1 MATLP
6 DVMPHRIGH
15 GGVVTQ
21 VPILIL
27 NVHSHCNCRCLMC
40 DIWQRDTRESVR
52 AIDLEHHRIS
62 LQQLG
67 VRHVVLTG
75 GEPLL
80 NTDLAH
86 ICEFF
91 HGLHIRLTLLTTGL
105 LLKKRAEEVAANF
118 DDVIVSIDGPA
129 AIHDGIRRVPGAFER
144 IREGIAAVRSHR
156 PRLRITARCTI
167 QKANHLHIEDTV
179 RTAKEIG
186 LDAVSFL
193 AVDTS
198 SEAFNR
204 PLLWPVA
211 RQSEIALTASEADAF
226 DRQLNQLTLNHAD
239 DFASGFIAETPE
251 KLRKIARTFRA
262 HLGEATVVSPICNAP
277 WVSAVVEID
286 GAVRPCFF
294 HPPIGNLQSSD
305 LQSILLG
312 PRAQEF
318 RASLDVAT
326 NATCNRCVC
335 SLNYRAKL
343 NGQKSANA
351 TSRSPRDTV

>member
-6 DVMPHRIGH
+6 EVISQVDHHAPA
-15 GGVVTQ
+15 VTQ
-21 VPILIL
+21 IPILML

-40 DIWQRDTRESVR
+40 DIWQRDTRESVH
-52 AIDLEHHRIS
+52 AADLDRHKAS

-80 NTDLAH
+80 NADLAG

-91 HGLHIRLTLLTTGL
+91 RALHIRLTLLTTGL
-105 LLKKRAEEVAANF
+105 LLKKRAEEVAAGF

-129 AIHDGIRRVPGAFER
+129 AIHDTIRRVPGAFEL
-144 IREGIAAVRSHR
+144 IGEGIAAVRSHR
-156 PRLRITARCTI
+156 PHMRITARSTI
-167 QKANHLHIEDTV
+167 QKANHLHIAATV
-179 RTAKEIG
+179 QAAHEIG
-186 LDAVSFL
+186 LNGISFL
-193 AVDTS
+193 AVDAS
-198 SEAFNR
+198 SHAFNR

-211 RQSEIALTASEADAF
+211 RQSEVALTSDEADAF
-226 DRQLNQLTLNHAD
+226 EQQLDHLSLVHVA
-239 DFASGFIAETPE
+239 DFASGFIAESPE
-251 KLRKIARTFRA
+251 KLRKIARSFRA
-262 HLGEATVVSPICNAP
+262 HLGQVEALSPICNAP

-305 LQSILLG
+305 LQTVLLG
-312 PRAQEF
+312 PRAQQF

-326 NATCNRCVC
+326 NPTCNKCVC
-335 SLNYRAKL
+335 SLNYRA
-343 NGQKSANA
+343 ANE
-351 TSRSPRDTV
+351 

>member
-6 DVMPHRIGH
+6 EVISQVDRHANA
-15 GGVVTQ
+15 VTQ
-21 VPILIL
+21 IPILML

-52 AIDLEHHRIS
+52 AVDLERHKVS
-62 LQQLG
+62 LQRLG

-80 NTDLAH
+80 NTDLAG

-91 HGLHIRLTLLTTGL
+91 RALHIRLTLLTTGL
-105 LLKKRAEEVAANF
+105 LLKKRAEEVAAAF

-129 AIHDGIRRVPGAFER
+129 AIHDNIRRVPGAFEL
-144 IREGIAAVRSHR
+144 IKEGIAAVRFHR
-156 PRLRITARCTI
+156 PHLRITARCTI
-167 QKANHLHIEDTV
+167 QKANNLHIAATV
-179 RTAKEIG
+179 HAAREI
-186 LDAVSFL
+186 DVNAISFL

-198 SEAFNR
+198 SDAFNR

-211 RQSEIALTASEADAF
+211 RQSEVALTSAE
-226 DRQLNQLTLNHAD
+226 AD
-239 DFASGFIAETPE
+239 DFEQQLELLSIDHAADFASSFIAESPE
-251 KLRKIARTFRA
+251 KLRKLARTFRA
-262 HLGEATVVSPICNAP
+262 HLGQSVAVSPICNAP

-326 NATCNRCVC
+326 NSTCNKCVC
-335 SLNYRAKL
+335 SLNYRA
-343 NGQKSANA
+343 AN
-351 TSRSPRDTV
+351 